1 MSAVK
6 ANKAPDGGQ
15 AGALVGGAGGSD
27 SDGEQGRITRAA
39 GLLGGLTFVS
49 RVAGLA
55 RDIDGWAKIETGTI
69 TGGRSTHHWSSVTI
83 REYRL

>member
-15 AGALVGGAGGSD
+15 AGALVGVPGGSD
-27 SDGEQGRITRAA
+27 PEGEQGRITRAA

-55 RDIDGWAKIETGTI
+55 RDIVI
-69 TGGRSTHHWSSVTI
+69 GGLFGASPAATKLRFERSAPLIW
-83 REYRL
+83 